1 MQTRHDCAVRGRKV
15 TEDECASAVF
25 NATAEQLAKC
35 KACPRGQAI
44 AATAPNWR
52 EAAPL
57 AHTPPA
63 PPLFQEQAQEH
74 PGQAQDIHE
83 QESAAQAQAEQPPQ
97 APAAPRSAWDMVS
110 QATGCTTHARLAKQL
125 RCSQP
130 PVSAAFRKLAKGKV
144 PPGQI
149 FQSILKFSGF
159 TTLELLQPAN
169 MTQAVYCALGAPEEQ
184 ADTPPTTTSEPQ
196 TEPVIIHGDKL
207 PLTMMGADPDEQLLT
222 TSEAEQLLAAPSAI
236 PEGWEVYTPS
246 YERRMAPSITICQDG
261 DANLNGQA
269 VREYGL
275 DRHSHVQ
282 LLWHRATSSLGLRPV
297 SEPGP
302 GVVKIQ
308 LSKAKASATVCTGGL
323 LRRYGLSPVRS
334 KAFDLTPG
342 PGGLLVAKLDMM
354 PAQGEEAA

>member
-1 MQTRHDCAVRGRKV
+1 MQAKHQCAIKGRPV
-15 TEDECASAVF
+15 DGDECASISLSAD
-25 NATAEQLAKC
+25 AEGFAKC
-35 KACPRGQAI
+35 TACPRGQEI
-44 AATAPNWR
+44 AKTAPNWR

-57 AHTPPA
+57 AYTPPA
-63 PPLFQEQAQEH
+63 PP
-74 PGQAQDIHE
+74 PIIDE
-83 QESAAQAQAEQPPQ
+83 QEALAEQPPQ
-97 APAAPRSAWDMVS
+97 APAAPRTAWDLVS
-110 QATGCTTHARLAKQL
+110 QATGCTSHARLAKEL

-130 PVSAAFRKLAKGKV
+130 PVSAAFRALAKGKV

-169 MTQAVYCALGAPEEQ
+169 MTQAVYCALGSAPEEQ
-184 ADTPPTTTSEPQ
+184 PDTPPTTTSEPQ
-196 TEPVIIHGDKL
+196 TEPVIIHGDKVPTAFKFQPPSAPTL
-207 PLTMMGADPDEQLLT
+207 MGADPAEQLIT
-222 TSEAEQLLAAPSAI
+222 TSEAEQLLATPGPI
-236 PEGWEVYTPS
+236 PEGWEVYAPS
-246 YERRMAPSITICQDG
+246 YERRMTPSITICQDG

-334 KAFDLTPG
+334 KAFDLIPG
-342 PGGLLVAKLDMM
+342 PGGLLVAHIVII
-354 PAQGEEAA
+354 PTQGEEAA